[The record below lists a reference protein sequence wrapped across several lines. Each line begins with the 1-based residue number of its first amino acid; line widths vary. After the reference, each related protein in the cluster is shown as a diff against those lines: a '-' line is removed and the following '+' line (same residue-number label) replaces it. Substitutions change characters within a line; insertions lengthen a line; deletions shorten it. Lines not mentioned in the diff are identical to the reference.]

1 MYHKQCIHDCIRV
14 ICQVKNPQHIV
25 FFSTLSLCYCEVTA
39 RKIFFETVLFMI
51 QVEMHLLHEREEKLA
66 IQMKIAQIE
75 EEREGA
81 ESKRLELEQALEEF
95 VRSTDKKG
103 KLAAVEKKASLE
115 QGTHLQCSC
124 A

>member
-1 MYHKQCIHDCIRV
+1 
-14 ICQVKNPQHIV
+14 
-25 FFSTLSLCYCEVTA
+25 
-39 RKIFFETVLFMI
+39 MI
-51 QVEMHLLHEREEKLA
+51 QVELHLLHEREEKLA

-75 EEREGA
+75 EEREEA
-81 ESKRLELEQALEEF
+81 EIKRLELEQALEEF

-115 QGTHLQCSC
+115 QGTSTCSC

>member
-1 MYHKQCIHDCIRV
+1 
-14 ICQVKNPQHIV
+14 
-25 FFSTLSLCYCEVTA
+25 
-39 RKIFFETVLFMI
+39 MI

-103 KLAAVEKKASLE
+103 KLAAIEKKASLE
-115 QGTHLQCSC
+115 QGSAVHNNSNPLIFSKVANKDMNFLLLLSSTETKTKNLSVNSQ
-124 A
+124 

>member
-1 MYHKQCIHDCIRV
+1 MSS
-14 ICQVKNPQHIV
+14 VKGKTH
-25 FFSTLSLCYCEVTA
+25 STLFSSVYCLYVTA
-39 RKIFFETVLFMI
+39 VTGRTLFFETVLFMI

-115 QGTHLQCSC
+115 QGTHP
-124 A
+124 AM

>member
-1 MYHKQCIHDCIRV
+1 MHVVCHES
-14 ICQVKNPQHIV
+14 NPQHSV
-25 FFSTLSLCYCEVTA
+25 FFSTLSVSYCAVAKRTF
-39 RKIFFETVLFMI
+39 ITTVLFMI

-103 KLAAVEKKASLE
+103 KLVALEKKPSLE
-115 QGTHLQCSC
+115 QGTYSSKM
-124 A
+124 

>member
-1 MYHKQCIHDCIRV
+1 
-14 ICQVKNPQHIV
+14 
-25 FFSTLSLCYCEVTA
+25 
-39 RKIFFETVLFMI
+39 
-51 QVEMHLLHEREEKLA
+51 MHLLHEREEKLA

-103 KLAAVEKKASLE
+103 KLAAIEKKASLE
-115 QGTHLQCSC
+115 QGSAVQNNNNPLIFSKVANKDMNFLLLLSSTETKTKNLSVNSQ
-124 A
+124 

>member
-1 MYHKQCIHDCIRV
+1 
-14 ICQVKNPQHIV
+14 
-25 FFSTLSLCYCEVTA
+25 
-39 RKIFFETVLFMI
+39 MI

-103 KLAAVEKKASLE
+103 KLAALEKKPSLE
-115 QGTHLQCSC
+115 QGTYSSKMSVPVQNNTATCLLNGHPLGNG
-124 A
+124 

>member
-1 MYHKQCIHDCIRV
+1 
-14 ICQVKNPQHIV
+14 
-25 FFSTLSLCYCEVTA
+25 
-39 RKIFFETVLFMI
+39 
-51 QVEMHLLHEREEKLA
+51 MHLLREREEKLTL
-66 IQMKIAQIE
+66 QMKVAQID

-115 QGTHLQCSC
+115 QGLSVMHVFMIDILYLTLCKIPDELLSTTNSKGLNSSSLNYELLFGKMSVQTRQGGR
-124 A
+124 